1 MKKNTPVPFFL
12 FVVVLF
18 FALVQASFA
27 AQNDEAFTRVLNTS
41 MADLTKEARQILEKR
56 YPGADWEQ
64 YDFPLYVYTSDA
76 VETGYRIAVKEPEL
90 LRNFKCY
97 CFCDAMGHQSLLW
110 CFLKEGE
117 LEKGFD
123 DHGADCNVCYGQAMM
138 ALLWDEAGVSVE
150 RMQQGYEKKFER
162 LIEQFGK

>member
-1 MKKNTPVPFFL
+1 MNKNTLIPFFL

-18 FALVQASFA
+18 FALVQASLA
-27 AQNDEAFTRVLNTS
+27 EQNDEAFIRVLNTS
-41 MADLTKEARQILEKR
+41 MADLTEEARQILEKR
-56 YPGADWEQ
+56 YPDENWEQ
-64 YDFPLYVYTSDA
+64 YDFPSYVYTSDA

-90 LRNFKCY
+90 LSHFKCY

-138 ALLWDEAGVSVE
+138 ALLWDENAVTVE
-150 RMQQGYEKKFER
+150 RMQQGFEKKFER

>member
-1 MKKNTPVPFFL
+1 MNKNKLIPLSL

-18 FALVQASFA
+18 FALVQAGFA

-41 MADLTKEARQILEKR
+41 MADLTEEARQILEKR
-56 YPGADWEQ
+56 YPDADWEQ
-64 YDFPLYVYTSDA
+64 YDFPSYVHTSDA
-76 VETGYRIAVKEPEL
+76 VETGYQIAVKEPEL

-110 CFLKEGE
+110 CFLKEGA

>member
-1 MKKNTPVPFFL
+1 MNKNTLIPFSL

-18 FALVQASFA
+18 LALVQASFA
-27 AQNDEAFTRVLNTS
+27 AQNDEAFTRVLNIS
-41 MADLTKEARQILEKR
+41 MVDLTEEARQILEKR
-56 YPGADWEQ
+56 YPDTDWDK
-64 YDFPLYVYTSDA
+64 YDFPSYVYTSDA

-110 CFLKEGE
+110 CFLKEGD

-123 DHGADCNVCYGQAMM
+123 AHGADCNVCYGQAMM
-138 ALLWDEAGVSVE
+138 ALLWDEAGIPVE